1 LFGFGDVWVALAYIL
16 CVASSLFCVCY
27 GILHWNDDEEMPP
40 PLHPPDE
47 SLDFE
52 ETV

>member
-16 CVASSLFCVCY
+16 C